1 MATVKSTLAL
11 QDNMSSTLSHITSA
25 MRSTLSAMRDIKNQ
39 NLGESYAKA
48 SSQIELAEKSLN
60 DFNNELNN
68 SDKLLTKGTSSSNS
82 FLKSLLGFSAIN
94 KVLNLVTGQLDSAV
108 SRMDTMNNFPKVMS
122 NLGIS
127 NEQSEASI
135 QALSKGLE
143 GIPTTLNEAALATQ
157 RFTSV
162 NNNVGYSTKQFL
174 ALNNAL
180 LAGGASAEIQSS
192 ALEQVSQSYSKGKMD
207 MMEWR
212 TLQMAMPAQLQQIAK
227 AMNVSTNELGEGL
240 RYGTINMNEFMDT
253 IIKLNTEGVNGFK
266 SFEEQARNATG
277 GMGTAIAN
285 MKSAVTRGVVDL
297 MEGLNTSLEN
307 AGLGNIQS
315 IITNAGKGIEN
326 ILSITGNFL
335 AKLTPAFNLMKNI
348 GSFVINNWQLIAP
361 ILGTVA
367 GAVIAYNTAL
377 TINNTLQGISNGL
390 KTLAIINTIAHG
402 GAITAEMTA
411 TTGMTTAQLAF
422 NASLLACPLT
432 WIIGLLILLVGS
444 IYLVTGAMNKFT
456 GTTYSGTGIIVGAL
470 NVLWAVAQNVFI
482 GIYNL
487 VATVG
492 NGLVIAFNNPL
503 QTIALKFMQVGEFIL
518 NVINNIAIAIDNVFG
533 SNLASATQGLL
544 DNLYQAQSNVL
555 STVDYSGTV
564 DKMEYKD
571 LGDAYYS
578 GYGLG
583 ATLGNKV
590 SDFFSGNAND
600 STMNALNNLDSTLNS
615 LVTNDG
621 TGGKALKTTTDDD
634 LLSDEDIKLLLDVAT
649 RDYQLNYQQVTPSI
663 SVQFGDVRETA
674 DVDGVMNVIAG
685 RIDEIINGDAEV
697 TA

>member
-127 NEQSEASI
+127 SEQSEASI

-240 RYGTINMNEFMDT
+240 RYGTISMNEFMDT
-253 IIKLNTEGVNGFK
+253 VIKLNTEGVNGFK

-315 IITNAGKGIEN
+315 IITNTGKGIEN
-326 ILSITGNFL
+326 ILSMTGNFL

-411 TTGMTTAQLAF
+411 TTGMTKAQLAF

-470 NVLWAVAQNVFI
+470 NVLWAIAQNVFI

-518 NVINNIAIAIDNVFG
+518 NVINNIAVAIDNVFG

-600 STMNALNNLDSTLNS
+600 STMNALSNLDSTLNS